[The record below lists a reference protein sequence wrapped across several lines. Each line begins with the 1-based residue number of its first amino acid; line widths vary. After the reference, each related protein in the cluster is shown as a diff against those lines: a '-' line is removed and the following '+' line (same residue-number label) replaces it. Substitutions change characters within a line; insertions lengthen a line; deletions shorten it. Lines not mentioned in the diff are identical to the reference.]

1 MTTPGTGPHLA
12 PLFSSRRRRLAALPV
27 LAAGVLLAAGCS
39 AGGSTIGQTS
49 AATGKSITVD
59 MFYPSPPKA
68 MLAQFTKQTGI
79 KVNWVEIGYDDLQ
92 TKIAAAASSNTYY
105 ADATD
110 VDWSRVGEYAK
121 TGWFYPLNKWFSPA
135 ALKSDVPQLD
145 TFMVHGK
152 LVGMPFDASFLV
164 TTVNTQDFKKAG
176 ISPVPDTV
184 TGLSTALKKLQK
196 HGMATPMDLHLAA
209 AEGLST
215 CFYQMTAA
223 YGGQVL
229 NAADTPQFT
238 SPSSPGYK
246 AMSFLVN
253 AYRSGLVPKGNI
265 NTVDY
270 TGFTTEMAKNRVA
283 VELCDYSGSVGS
295 IYDVPSSSSVVN
307 QVQYEPTPGATGAGA
322 NVANPDGIGIPKT
335 AKNPAA
341 AAKFIKWFDETKNQA
356 IWAGLDG
363 PKDVIT
369 GFPLPMRLSSLSLLA
384 KSGKYAQ
391 AAELE
396 TLLRE
401 HAQAPFPQGAPS
413 WYAQF
418 SNSVYTNIHEA
429 AAGQESV
436 KQAVKSIANQV
447 AQLKASG

>member
-1 MTTPGTGPHLA
+1 MTTSQTVPR
-12 PLFSSRRRRLAALPV
+12 SRRRLAVLPAL
-27 LAAGVLLAAGCS
+27 AGAVLLAAGCS
-39 AGGSTIGQTS
+39 AGGSTIGQS
-49 AATGKSITVD
+49 SGGGGKSITVD

-68 MLAQFTKQTGI
+68 MLAKFTKQTGI
-79 KVNWVEIGYDDLQ
+79 KVNWVEIGWDDLQ
-92 TKIAAAASSNTYY
+92 TKIAAAASSSTYY

-121 TGWFYPLNKWFSPA
+121 TGWFYPMNKWVSPA
-135 ALKSDVPQLD
+135 SLKADVPQLD
-145 TFMVHGK
+145 TFMVNGK
-152 LVGMPFDASFLV
+152 LIGMPFDASFMV
-164 TTVNTQDFKKAG
+164 TTANTRDFKKAG
-176 ISPVPDTV
+176 VSAFPDTV
-184 TGLSTALKKLQK
+184 TGLTSALKKLQK
-196 HGMATPMDLHLAA
+196 HGLATPMDIHFAA

-215 CFYQMTAA
+215 CWYQMTAA
-223 YGGQVL
+223 FGGGVL
-229 NAADTPQFT
+229 NAANSPEFT
-238 SPSSPGYK
+238 SPGSPGYQ
-246 AMSFLVN
+246 AMSWMVN

-265 NTVDY
+265 SEADY

-283 VELCDYSGSVGS
+283 MELCDYSGSVGS
-295 IYDVPSSSSVVN
+295 IYQVPSSSSVVN
-307 QVQYEPTPGATGAGA
+307 QVQYEPTPGSAGAGA

-335 AKNPAA
+335 AKNPSGAA
-341 AAKFIKWFDETKNQA
+341 EFIKWFTQTRNQA

-363 PKDVIT
+363 PSGVIS

-384 KSGKYAQ
+384 SSGKYAQ

-401 HAQAPFPQGAPS
+401 HAKAPFPQGAPP

-429 AAGQESV
+429 AAGQETV
-436 KQAVKSIANQV
+436 KQAVKNIANQV

>member
-1 MTTPGTGPHLA
+1 VTTT
-12 PLFSSRRRRLAALPV
+12 SRVVPRPRRRLALLPAAV
-27 LAAGVLLAAGCS
+27 AGVLLAAGCS
-39 AGGSTIGQTS
+39 AGGSTIGQGS
-49 AATGKSITVD
+49 GGGSSKSITVD

-79 KVNWVEIGYDDLQ
+79 KVNWVEIGWDDLQ

-121 TGWFYPLNKWFSPA
+121 TGWFYPMNKWFSPA
-135 ALKSDVPQLD
+135 SLKADVPQLD
-145 TFMVHGK
+145 TFMVNGK
-152 LVGMPFDASFLV
+152 LIGMPFDASFMV
-164 TTVNTQDFKKAG
+164 TTVNTHDFKKAG
-176 ISPVPDTV
+176 ISTVPDTV
-184 TGLSTALKKLQK
+184 TGLTAALKKLQH

-215 CFYQMTAA
+215 CWYQMTAA
-223 YGGQVL
+223 FGGGVL
-229 NAADTPQFT
+229 SAANSPEFT
-238 SPSSPGYK
+238 SPGSPGYK
-246 AMSFLVN
+246 AMSWLVN

-265 NTVDY
+265 DTVDY

-295 IYDVPSSSSVVN
+295 IYNVPSSSNVVN
-307 QVQYEPTPGATGAGA
+307 QVQYVPTPGATGAGA

-335 AKNPAA
+335 AKNPAGA
-341 AAKFIKWFDETKNQA
+341 AEFIKWFTQTKNQA

-363 PKDVIT
+363 PSDVIT

-384 KSGKYAQ
+384 QSGKYAQ

-401 HAQAPFPQGAPS
+401 HAKAPFPQGAPP

-436 KQAVKSIANQV
+436 KQAVKNIANQV
-447 AQLKASG
+447 ASLKASG

>member
-1 MTTPGTGPHLA
+1 VTTPRTALR
-12 PLFSSRRRRLAALPV
+12 SRRRFAVLPAV
-27 LAAGVLLAAGCS
+27 AAGVLLAAGCS
-39 AGGSTIGQTS
+39 AGGSTIGQS
-49 AATGKSITVD
+49 TGGGSSKSITVD

-79 KVNWVEIGYDDLQ
+79 KVNWVVIGWDDLQ

-121 TGWFYPLNKWFSPA
+121 TGWFYPMNKWFSPA
-135 ALKSDVPQLD
+135 SLQSDVPQLD
-145 TFMVHGK
+145 TFMVNGK
-152 LVGMPFDASFLV
+152 LIGMPFDASFMV
-164 TTVNTQDFKKAG
+164 TTANTKDFKKAG
-176 ISPVPDTV
+176 VTTFPDTV
-184 TGLSTALKKLQK
+184 TGLTAALKKLQRR
-196 HGMATPMDLHLAA
+196 GMATPMDIHFAA

-223 YGGQVL
+223 FGGQVL

-246 AMSFLVN
+246 AITWMVN

-265 NTVDY
+265 SEADY

-283 VELCDYSGSVGS
+283 MELCDYSGSVGS
-295 IYDVPSSSSVVN
+295 IYQVPSSSNVVN
-307 QVQYEPTPGATGAGA
+307 QVSYEPTPGATGAGA

-335 AKNPAA
+335 AKNPAG
-341 AAKFIKWFDETKNQA
+341 AAKFIKWFTETKNQA

-363 PKDVIT
+363 SSGVIT
-369 GFPLPMRLSSLSLLA
+369 GFPLPMRLSSLALLA
-384 KSGKYAQ
+384 SSGKYAQ

-401 HAQAPFPQGAPS
+401 HAKAPFPQGAPP

-429 AAGQESV
+429 ATGQESV

-447 AQLKASG
+447 AQLKASN